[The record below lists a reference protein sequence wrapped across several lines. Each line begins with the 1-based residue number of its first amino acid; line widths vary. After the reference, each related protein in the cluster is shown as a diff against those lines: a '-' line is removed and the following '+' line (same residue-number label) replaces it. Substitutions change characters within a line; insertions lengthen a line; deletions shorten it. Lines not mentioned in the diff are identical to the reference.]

1 MDKDILNEVIEAEK
15 NIQQCLETEQSR
27 LALWLDQV
35 RRDAEESVLVEERNN
50 SETGVQAF
58 EAAKKEAAARARQV
72 VEEAEQQAKWLER
85 IDDNTLTGIVMKRI
99 PRILME

>member
-15 NIQQCLETEQSR
+15 NIQRCLEAEQAR

-35 RRDAEESVLVEERNN
+35 RRDAEESVRAEERNN
-50 SETGVQAF
+50 GDSGRLALE
-58 EAAKKEAAARARQV
+58 EAKRDAAARARQV
-72 VEEAEQQAKWLER
+72 VAEAEQQARSLAR
-85 IDDNTLTGIVMKRI
+85 LDDSTLAGIVMKRI